1 MDKSGYSFHKIYIDK
16 KSLHFPLAQR
26 IIKNTGSIPKET
38 IEDPHLLIEDLKTG
52 KDPIGEGKKYLFLTA
67 QKGDFVKPCPCTPQC
82 IGCNYFVINSELN
95 CPLDCSY
102 CILQD
107 YLSSALITIHVNL
120 EDLWKELDD
129 FLQKRKGRPFRV
141 GTGELG
147 DSLALDHIT
156 ESSKDFIRYFRR
168 KKHAFFE
175 LKTKTTNINN
185 ILSQEPAQNIIVSW
199 SLNTPKIV
207 REQERGAPPVEER
220 IGAAHQ
226 VAEKGF
232 PVGFHFDPL
241 IRYPGWKEDY
251 KGVIER
257 LLHGI
262 DPARVAWISL
272 GSLRFS
278 PHFKSIIKERF
289 PREKIFHD
297 EFIKGKDGKYR
308 YFKPLRLE
316 LYREI
321 LESIRKNGGEAV
333 PLYFCMENKDVW
345 QEVLEWVPRSERE
358 VEGSLLPRGN
368 IK

>member
-1 MDKSGYSFHKIYIDK
+1 MNESGYSPRKIYIDK
-16 KSLHFPLAQR
+16 KSLHFPLTQR

-52 KDPIGEGKKYLFLTA
+52 KDPIGEGKKYLFLTV
-67 QKGDFVKPCPCTPQC
+67 QKGDFVKPCPCTPRY

-107 YLSSALITIHVNL
+107 YLSNPLITIHVNL
-120 EDLWKELDD
+120 EDLWKELDG
-129 FLQKRKGRPFRV
+129 FLKKRKGRPFRV

-156 ESSKDFIRYFRR
+156 ESSKDFIRYFR
-168 KKHAFFE
+168 KNKHAFFE
-175 LKTKTTNINN
+175 LKTKTTNMNN

-207 REQERGAPPVEER
+207 REQERGAPPVEDR
-220 IGAAHQ
+220 IEAARQ
-226 VAEKGF
+226 VVEKGF

-251 KGVIER
+251 KAVIER
-257 LLHGI
+257 LLRGI

-289 PREKIFHD
+289 PREKIFCD

-308 YFKPLRLE
+308 YFRPLRLE
-316 LYREI
+316 LYREV

-345 QEVLEWVPRSERE
+345 QEVLGWVPRSERE